1 MVDAK
6 RALSSCTFAR
16 GRCVVPFECFDKIK
30 CCVVRIL
37 FVMGRES
44 GYGEREL
51 GLGGEIAMV
60 LFLF

>member
-1 MVDAK
+1 MCFDVVHICLV
-6 RALSSCTFAR
+6 RVV
-16 GRCVVPFECFDKIK
+16 VVPVARFNKIK

-44 GYGEREL
+44 GYGERKL

>member
-1 MVDAK
+1 MWFDIIHICLLRVA
-6 RALSSCTFAR
+6 
-16 GRCVVPFECFDKIK
+16 VVPVVCSNKIK
-30 CCVVRIL
+30 CCVVRNL

-44 GYGEREL
+44 GCGERVL

>member
-1 MVDAK
+1 M
-6 RALSSCTFAR
+6 
-16 GRCVVPFECFDKIK
+16 CFDVHICLVRVVVGPVVRSNKIK